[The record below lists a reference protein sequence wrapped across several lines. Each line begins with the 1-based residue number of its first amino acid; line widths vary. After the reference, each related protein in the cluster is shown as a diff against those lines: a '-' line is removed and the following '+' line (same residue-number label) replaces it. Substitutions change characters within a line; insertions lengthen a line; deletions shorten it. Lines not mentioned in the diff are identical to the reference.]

1 MRTSSNWGGRFYL
14 KPEGIKNGKQ
24 NKPNITTLRN
34 IIIKCQ
40 KQKREG
46 GKREINHQIQRKKEQ
61 KLCLS
66 SETLQARWEWNYIF
80 TILMEKNIKP
90 RTTMFILRVI
100 KEILRDESDS
110 THSRTADVDLIL
122 CITLTLDN
130 S

>member
-1 MRTSSNWGGRFYL
+1 MRREILPQTRRH
-14 KPEGIKNGKQ
+14 KDGKQ

-61 KLCLS
+61 KLYLS
-66 SETLQARWEWNYIF
+66 SETLQARWEIVYSHKLYIH
-80 TILMEKNIKP
+80 TNGKKIKP

-110 THSRTADVDLIL
+110 THSRAADVDLIL